1 MSEKGMVR
9 DITITLGCICF
20 IIVFNLQK
28 LSKELIVLLCQLDL
42 SALISIALNHMNLYQ
57 EEKSVWSEY
66 IRQSIYPQKC

>member
-9 DITITLGCICF
+9 DITVTLGCICF

-42 SALISIALNHMNLYQ
+42 GALISIALNYTNLYH
-57 EEKSVWSEY
+57 EEKSA
-66 IRQSIYPQKC
+66 